1 MRTRLIGIAVGTA
14 ILSMSAV
21 ALAQE
26 PLPPPSTQGVR
37 SPAARKAEAEARA
50 HLPTTYDKHDLSGV
64 WYGRASIL
72 MGNPV
77 PEMTPA
83 GKKVFDS
90 YKPSS
95 GPRAVPPALGND
107 PMGRCDPLGYPRNM
121 YVNGR
126 AFEFVQNPRKIIQAF
141 D

>member
-1 MRTRLIGIAVGTA
+1 MRNRF
-14 ILSMSAV
+14 LSNALVVAALCGFASV

-37 SPAARKAEAEARA
+37 SPAARAAEAEARKNM
-50 HLPTTYDKHDLSGV
+50 PTTYDKHDLSGV
-64 WYGRASIL
+64 WYGRMNSVL

-90 YKPSS
+90 YKPSA
-95 GPRAVPPALGND
+95 GPRG
-107 PMGRCDPLGYPRNM
+107 
-121 YVNGR
+121 
-126 AFEFVQNPRKIIQAF
+126 
-141 D
+141 